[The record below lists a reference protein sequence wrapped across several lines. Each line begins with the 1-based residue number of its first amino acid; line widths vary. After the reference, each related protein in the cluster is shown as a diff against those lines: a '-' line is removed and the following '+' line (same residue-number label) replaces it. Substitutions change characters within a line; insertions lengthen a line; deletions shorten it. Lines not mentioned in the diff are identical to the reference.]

1 MKDMMVRSQKDDP
14 GFGSGLK
21 TAQDPGG
28 PAGCEEEEERDE
40 ERVDLLEPPAV
51 ALQLMVE
58 PAGCSTFL
66 LETKTMIS

>member
-1 MKDMMVRSQKDDP
+1 MKGMMVRSQKDDP
-14 GFGSGLK
+14 GLGSGLK
-21 TAQDPGG
+21 TAQDLEG
-28 PAGCEEEEERDE
+28 PAGYEEEEQE

-51 ALQLMVE
+51 ALELMVE

>member
-14 GFGSGLK
+14 GLGSGLK
-21 TAQDPGG
+21 TARDLEG
-28 PAGCEEEEERDE
+28 PAGCEEEEEQDE

-51 ALQLMVE
+51 ALQSMVE

-66 LETKTMIS
+66 LEKKPMIS